1 MYRNGRKLIYLKE
14 PCAPADVQAKFI
26 LHVVPVDPADLPVHC
41 QQYDSENLDFYF
53 EWVGFRRG
61 DQCIAIAQLPDYAIG
76 RIHIGQWIAK
86 EDRTLW
92 EAEFP
97 AGR

>member
-1 MYRNGRKLIYLKE
+1 MR
-14 PCAPADVQAKFI
+14 PCGCAGEVHFATSFRSIQ
-26 LHVVPVDPADLPVHC
+26 ADLPVHC